1 MMIKPQEIKEDKIM
15 SLFKQN
21 VKKIKIMNSNE
32 AEAKEIINKEYE
44 R

>member
-15 SLFKQN
+15 NLFKQK
-21 VKKIKIMNSNE
+21 VQKIKIMNSNE